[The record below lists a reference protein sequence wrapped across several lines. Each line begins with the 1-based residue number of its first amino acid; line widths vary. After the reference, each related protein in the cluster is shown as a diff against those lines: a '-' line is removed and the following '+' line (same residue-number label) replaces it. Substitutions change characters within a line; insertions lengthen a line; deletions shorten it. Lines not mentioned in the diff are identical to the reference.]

1 MERTS
6 ASSSKVIKS
15 MGLVFGDIGTSPIY
29 TVGAILLL
37 ILPTSKNILGLL
49 SLIIWTLVVLITV
62 QYAWLAMHLGSK
74 GEGGTIVLRS
84 ILTTLLKPG
93 PLLTGVTFLTIIG
106 IALFIGD
113 GVITPAISILS
124 AVEGIAFL
132 PGCEGIGQ
140 GVIVLIAAV
149 IAAGLFFFQ
158 KRGTEKVA
166 WAFGPIMLTWFLALA
181 VTGIWSILGAPEVL
195 LALNPLYALAFLFEN
210 GPTAFVVLSAVILC
224 ATGGEALYADMGHL
238 GRTPILK
245 AWAFVFPTLVISYL
259 GQGAYALQ
267 HPDAHS
273 VLFEMIHAISP
284 YLFIPFLFLSIAA
297 TVIASQA
304 MISGMFS
311 IVYQAM
317 GIRLLP
323 KMKVDYTSPELR
335 SQIYINTVNWL
346 LFAAVI
352 LVMFQ
357 FQTSGNLASAYG
369 LAVTGTMTIS
379 AILMTLIFLQ
389 KKEVTK
395 GCIAAALIGIDF
407 LFLMSTFTKI
417 PHGAYWAL
425 ILGGIPLLVILA
437 FIYGQDRL
445 QSMMKPVH
453 LPDFL
458 REYRAQYSTLNRIR
472 GTALFFASDIEWIP
486 RYISRILFKNEII
499 YDENILVCVR
509 TEDYPFGIE
518 TRFDRDLAPGLHTF
532 MIRAGY
538 TEIIDIV
545 SLLRAAGIHEK
556 TIFYGIEN
564 VVTDKP
570 FWILYSI
577 IKKISPPFVQFY
589 KLPAEEIHGVVT
601 RIEM

>member
-1 MERTS
+1 MELTCAP
-6 ASSSKVIKS
+6 ASRVIKS

-37 ILPTSKNILGLL
+37 ILPTAENILGFL

-74 GEGGTIVLRS
+74 GEGGTIVLRG
-84 ILTTLLKPG
+84 ILTSLLKPG

-132 PGCEGIGQ
+132 PGCAGIDPG
-140 GVIVLIAAV
+140 ILVLIAVAITAV
-149 IAAGLFFFQ
+149 LFFIQ

-181 VTGIWSILGAPEVL
+181 LTGIWSIVQAPEVL
-195 LALNPLYALAFLFEN
+195 LALNPLYALGFLMEN
-210 GPTAFVVLSAVILC
+210 GSTAFIVLSAVILC

-245 AWAFVFPTLVISYL
+245 AWGFVFPTLVLSYL
-259 GQGAYALQ
+259 GQGAFALRN
-267 HPDAHS
+267 PDAHS
-273 VLFEMIHAISP
+273 VLFEMIHSISP
-284 YLFIPFLFLSIAA
+284 YLYIPFLFLSLAA

-352 LVMFQ
+352 LVILQ
-357 FQTSGNLASAYG
+357 FQTSEHLASAYG

-379 AILMTLIFLQ
+379 AVLMTLIFVLR
-389 KKEVTK
+389 KELFK
-395 GCIAAALIGIDF
+395 GSVAAILIGIDF
-407 LFLMSTFTKI
+407 LFLISTFTKI

-425 ILGGIPLLVILA
+425 ILGAVPLLVILA

-445 QSMMKPVH
+445 RSLMKPVH

-458 REYRAQYSTLNRIR
+458 REYKSEYTTLNRIR
-472 GTALFFASDIEWIP
+472 GTALYFASDIEWIP
-486 RYISRILFKNEII
+486 RYIARILFKNEII
-499 YDENILVCVR
+499 YDENILVCVK
-509 TEDYPFGIE
+509 TVDHPFGIN
-518 TRFDRDLAPGLHTF
+518 TKFDRDIAPGLHTF
-532 MIRAGY
+532 TILAGY
-538 TEIIDIV
+538 MEIVDIV
-545 SLLRAAGIHEK
+545 ALLRAAGIHEK

-570 FWILYSI
+570 FWVLYSI
-577 IKKISPPFVQFY
+577 IKKVSPPFVQFY